1 MKLLSGILLVFILF
15 FSFQN
20 EKNRITRINTSTIS
34 GEIYK
39 IVPQTIDFNDTIPN
53 DTLLIYFDINKYPV
67 KYSRKI
73 VVGVCID
80 DECRLVNIEL
90 FWNITGRYLGFELP
104 EGEFLSKTEHSP
116 FQPDDYDLLHKLLSD
131 PLSALAHYSIDELVP
146 ATDSSKI
153 DIDAVSSATISAVLD
168 YIVEGAVY
176 TTYTLWHIVYGPTKR
191 EIENLTIEKL
201 NSELIIKILDSNNL
215 NDKIWVLNHI
225 STSVE
230 ITPEL
235 QNKFMEMIA
244 GNDIYLAERSLNAL
258 KPEFLT
264 DDIQIDLINIFND
277 TGFLLKRLI
286 IQKLKTALRLNI
298 EVTTTLSSQLKEMN
312 GTLVKSTLELF
323 KLHKINSEKVLVQI
337 AELLKNDNRYI
348 AKQAFDYLNGVDNLN
363 KKISKKVK
371 KYYKKMN
378 RT

>member
-1 MKLLSGILLVFILF
+1 MNQSYASSEIEQIE
-15 FSFQN
+15 S
-20 EKNRITRINTSTIS
+20 IS
-34 GEIYK
+34 ANIK
-39 IVPQTIDFNDTIPN
+39 DTIPN
-53 DTLLIYFDINKYPV
+53 KIILIHINGNDIPV

-116 FQPDDYDLLHKLLSD
+116 FQPYDYDLLHKLLGD

-146 ATDSSKI
+146 ASDSTKI

-176 TTYTLWHIVYGPTKR
+176 TTYTLWHIVYGSSKR
-191 EIENLTIEKL
+191 EIEKLTIGKL
-201 NSELIIKILDSNNL
+201 NSELILKILDSNNL
-215 NDKIWVLNHI
+215 DDKIWVLNHI
-225 STSVE
+225 PNSVK

-235 QNKFMEMIA
+235 QNKFMEMIS
-244 GNDIYLAERSLNAL
+244 GKDIYLAERSLNAL

-264 DDIQIDLINIFND
+264 DDIQIKLLNAFNE
-277 TGFLLKRLI
+277 TGLLLKRMI
-286 IQKLKTALRLNI
+286 IQKLKQAPLLNI
-298 EVTTTLSSQLKEMN
+298 EVTTTLSSQLITMN

-323 KLHKINSEKVLVQI
+323 KLHKINSEKVLEQI

-363 KKISKKVK
+363 KKTSKRVER
-371 KYYKKMN
+371 YHKKMN
-378 RT
+378 KN